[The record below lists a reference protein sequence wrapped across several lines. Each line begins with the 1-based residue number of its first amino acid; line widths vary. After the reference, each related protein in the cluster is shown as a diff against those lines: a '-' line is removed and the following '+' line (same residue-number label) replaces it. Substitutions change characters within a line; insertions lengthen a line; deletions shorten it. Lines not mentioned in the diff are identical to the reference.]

1 MPKSIDPKR
10 VRVAFLALALLA
22 GAGAPA
28 FAEGTTALAVL
39 DGAVRHSLELSEA
52 TLRAVPKTTL
62 DVDFATG
69 KGRETG
75 RYAGALLWTLVEQA
89 DLVNEAGKNAVLR
102 HTLLVTGRDGYA
114 VSLSIGELDPHY
126 AGKDVIL
133 AYEGGTPPVS
143 PTNLRLVV
151 PGDAHGGRSV
161 RDVVRIEVK

>member
-1 MPKSIDPKR
+1 MML
-10 VRVAFLALALLA
+10 VALALVV
-22 GAGAPA
+22 GAAAPA
-28 FAEGTTALAVL
+28 IAEEAATAPAVL
-39 DGAVRHSLELSEA
+39 DGAVKTRLELSEA
-52 TLRAVPKTTL
+52 TLRALPKTTL

-89 DLVNEAGKNAVLR
+89 GPVDEPGKNAALR

-114 VSLSIGELDPHY
+114 VALSIGELDPHY
-126 AGKDVIL
+126 AGKAVIL
-133 AYEGGTPPVS
+133 AYEGGTPPTS
-143 PTNLRLVV
+143 PGHLRLIV